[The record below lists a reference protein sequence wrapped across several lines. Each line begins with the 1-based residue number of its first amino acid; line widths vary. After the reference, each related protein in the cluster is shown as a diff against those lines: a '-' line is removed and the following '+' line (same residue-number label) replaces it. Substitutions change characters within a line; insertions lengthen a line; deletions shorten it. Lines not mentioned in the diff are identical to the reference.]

1 MTTTTKPMDDGGPAF
16 PWGEHGTRLGGMSL
30 RDAFALEAMGRAM
43 DLSPPQ
49 WWNEGIS
56 PIRGT
61 PEMDRVAKVAYAM
74 ADSMLRAR
82 QEKDHDR

>member
-1 MTTTTKPMDDGGPAF
+1 MTTTKPMDDDP
-16 PWGEHGTRLGGMSL
+16 TL
-30 RDAFALEAMGRAM
+30 RDMFALEAMGRAM

-74 ADSMLRAR
+74 ADAMLKAR
-82 QEKDHDR
+82 TQEEA